1 MSSLVFVRD
10 AQGRPLMPMSAAYAR
25 TLVTQGKAQVWPHP
39 AFSVIQLTRVVDTPT
54 LRPVLV
60 GLALSTTIAD
70 LVIVVEQVRSAPST
84 VQVAVDLGAHLSLES
99 IYPPQRELHRRRI
112 RLPARAGTFQRPR
125 DRVHLLIGV
134 LKLWQEVVPI
144 SHLVLHP
151 SARTT
156 ALTPPSARWIEQ
168 QIVAQIRRLDRTVSI
183 VHRHT
188 KLAGEAPYLLMQYLT
203 EQTIWAARQ
212 APHFVAGGTPR
223 HEMRY
228 RERSYVSQRRWSPQ
242 NHARPHTTADR
253 YGHHRGQ
260 MCTVRLQRRTM
271 TGLVQAVDLP
281 DQLVLRV
288 PFQVNDQG
296 VQWQA
301 IHVPLSASLH
311 VWPSAPSWVLP
322 LCKEGRGYP
331 DRQSV

>member
-1 MSSLVFVRD
+1 MSDLVFVRD

-25 TLVTQGKAQVWPHP
+25 TLVNQGKAQVWPHP

-60 GLALSTTIAD
+60 GIALSTTIAD

-84 VQVAVDLGAHLSLES
+84 VQVAVDLSAPLSLRP
-99 IYPPQRELHRRRI
+99 IHHAQVGPWRRR
-112 RLPARAGTFQRPR
+112 RLPARAGTFQLPR
-125 DRVHLLIGV
+125 DRVHLLAAV
-134 LKLWQEVVPI
+134 LKFWQDVVPI

-168 QIVAQIRRLDRTVSI
+168 QIVAQVRRLDRTVSI

-212 APHFVAGGTPR
+212 SPQFVAGAATR
-223 HEMRY
+223 HEMIH
-228 RERSYVSQRRWSPQ
+228 RERSYESRRRWSPQ
-242 NHARPHTTADR
+242 NNARPHRTTDL
-253 YGHHRGQ
+253 YGHRLGQ
-260 MCTVRLQRRTM
+260 MCTVRLQRRTI
-271 TGLVQAVDLP
+271 TGVLYMLEPP
-281 DQLVLRV
+281 DQLVLQV
-288 PFQVNDQG
+288 PIQVDDQG
-296 VQWQA
+296 VQWQH
-301 IHVPLSASLH
+301 IRVPIVPSLQ
-311 VWPSAPSWVLP
+311 VWQSTPIWVLP
-322 LCKEGRGYP
+322 LPKEERGNLNQ
-331 DRQSV
+331 R

>member
-25 TLVTQGKAQVWPHP
+25 TLVNQGKAKVWPHP

-84 VQVAVDLGAHLSLES
+84 IQVAVDLGAHLSLES

-112 RLPARAGTFQRPR
+112 LPVHAGTFQRPR
-125 DRVHLLIGV
+125 DRVHLLASV
-134 LKLWQEVVPI
+134 LKIWQEVVPM

-168 QIVAQIRRLDRTVSI
+168 QIVAQVRRLDRTVSI

-212 APHFVAGGTPR
+212 APQFVAGVAPR
-223 HEMRY
+223 HEMSY
-228 RERSYVSQRRWSPQ
+228 RERSYVSQRRWNSQ
-242 NHARPHTTADR
+242 NHARPHRTADP

-260 MCTVRLQRRTM
+260 MCTVRLQRGM
-271 TGLVQAVDLP
+271 ITGLVHTVDLP
-281 DQLVLRV
+281 DQLVLRI
-288 PFQVNDQG
+288 PFRVNDQG
-296 VQWQA
+296 VQWQT
-301 IHVPLSASLH
+301 IHVPLSASLR

-322 LCKEGRGYP
+322 LSQEGRGYP

>member
-1 MSSLVFVRD
+1 MPSLVFVRD

-25 TLVTQGKAQVWPHP
+25 TLVNQGKAQVWPHP
-39 AFSVIQLTRVVDTPT
+39 AFSVIQLTRVVATPT

-84 VQVAVDLGAHLSLES
+84 VQVAVDLGAHLSLGS
-99 IYPPQRELHRRRI
+99 TYPPQRELRRRHP
-112 RLPARAGTFQRPR
+112 LPPQAGTFQRPR
-125 DRVHLLIGV
+125 DRVHLLASV
-134 LKLWQEVVPI
+134 LKIWQEVVPI
-144 SHLVLHP
+144 SHLVLLP
-151 SARTT
+151 SVRTT
-156 ALTPPSARWIEQ
+156 ALTPPSARRIEQ
-168 QIVAQIRRLDRTVSI
+168 QIVAQVRQIDQTVSV

-188 KLAGEAPYLLMQYLT
+188 KLAGAAPYLLMQHLT
-203 EQTIWAARQ
+203 EQIIWAARQ
-212 APHFVAGGTPR
+212 APHFVAGGAPR

-228 RERSYVSQRRWSPQ
+228 REQSDGSRRRWNPQ
-242 NHARPHTTADR
+242 NNARPHRTPDP
-253 YGHHRGQ
+253 YGHHRGE

-296 VQWQA
+296 VQWQT

-311 VWPSAPSWVLP
+311 RWPSTPSWVLP
-322 LCKEGRGYP
+322 LSKEGRGYP
-331 DRQSV
+331 DQQSA